1 MTLRD
6 TAVAAARAAGE
17 IQKQYYGRALAVDAR
32 TAHDVKLEADRLC
45 EQAVLDIIRAAWPD
59 HAVLSEEAG
68 LIGGEGDLYWLIDP
82 LDGTV
87 NFFHGIPYFG
97 SSVACYRRPE
107 ATADAPFP
115 RPLASLGEPVLGVV
129 YIPPTDELFVGETGQ
144 GATCNGQPIRPSAIT
159 NLSEAMATVGFGAR
173 EGSDRNFIEHCARL
187 APRVRKLRCLGS
199 AAYDLCNVACGRLSA
214 FYEMRLRPWD
224 IAAGHVILREAGA
237 VLDAVEREP
246 QTWDTVASAPGIYE
260 PFRDLA
266 RG

>member
-1 MTLRD
+1 M
-6 TAVAAARAAGE
+6 
-17 IQKQYYGRALAVDAR
+17 ALA
-32 TAHDVKLEADRLC
+32 
-45 EQAVLDIIRAAWPD
+45 
-59 HAVLSEEAG
+59 
-68 LIGGEGDLYWLIDP
+68 
-82 LDGTV
+82 
-87 NFFHGIPYFG
+87 
-97 SSVACYRRPE
+97 
-107 ATADAPFP
+107 
-115 RPLASLGEPVLGVV
+115 
-129 YIPPTDELFVGETGQ
+129 
-144 GATCNGQPIRPSAIT
+144 
-159 NLSEAMATVGFGAR
+159 FGALLVA
-173 EGSDRNFIEHCARL
+173 GFALLGGIEPAQPRL